1 MLPEGNDS
9 VRWEKA
15 SIQSR
20 EFAYRIQIIEYEGGI
35 FELEGGEYGKDRL
48 FSTNTGHSVKDPENR
63 CWMAGSWTLRRKAV
77 KLELQGGNYS
87 VKH

>member
-1 MLPEGNDS
+1 VLPEGNDS

-35 FELEGGEYGKDRL
+35 FEPEGGEYGKNGIFR
-48 FSTNTGHSVKDPENR
+48 TNTGHIE
-63 CWMAGSWTLRRKAV
+63 
-77 KLELQGGNYS
+77 
-87 VKH
+87 

>member
-1 MLPEGNDS
+1 MGKSQYPKSIDYRWQVLPEGNDS

-35 FELEGGEYGKDRL
+35 FEPEGGEYGKNGIFR
-48 FSTNTGHSVKDPENR
+48 TNTGHIE
-63 CWMAGSWTLRRKAV
+63 
-77 KLELQGGNYS
+77 
-87 VKH
+87 